1 MVKDSN
7 CRFSITMDRELHAD
21 LAMIALETQMSI
33 SALISLAMTE
43 FVARWKELDENESS
57 D

>member
-1 MVKDSN
+1 MVKESN

-21 LAMIALETQMSI
+21 LNMIALETQMSI

-43 FVARWKELDENESS
+43 FVARWKELEANESS

>member
-1 MVKDSN
+1 MVKESN

-21 LAMIALETQMSI
+21 LSMISSETQMSI
-33 SALISLAMTE
+33 SALIALAMGE
-43 FVARWKELDENESS
+43 FVARWKELEENESS